1 MNAYTKL
8 FNIQQKL
15 KAPKNQYNKFGNYNY
30 RSCEDILT
38 ALKPL
43 LKKQQAMILINDEV
57 IEVGGKNYIKA
68 TVKFIDIET
77 GESVET
83 SALARE
89 SEAKKGMDASQI
101 TGSCSSYARKYALN
115 AMFAI
120 DDTKDSDA
128 TNKHGKDEVKTEP
141 TLIKQVEA
149 PAPKKAEVTA
159 GPQAEGPKTETEKT
173 GLPIKNIWTK
183 PKEEQASET
192 DNVIP
197 LEKHNPSEDPITKS
211 EMMFI
216 FSRGFQAGY
225 SQDQVKNHI
234 IKKFNKTID
243 QLTKRECLTI
253 VEGYQNK
260 ILKRVEG

>member
-15 KAPKNQYNKFGNYNY
+15 KAPKNQFNKFGGYAY

-57 IEVGGKNYIKA
+57 VEVGGKNYIKA

-77 GESVET
+77 GETVET

-120 DDTKDSDA
+120 DDTKDADA
-128 TNKHGKDEVKTEP
+128 TNKHGKDEPKAKAIAET
-141 TLIKQVEA
+141 TLQAKA
-149 PAPKKAEVTA
+149 P
-159 GPQAEGPKTETEKT
+159 AEGPKEKVFA
-173 GLPIKNIWTK
+173 GPESEKANVKNIWNNKT
-183 PKEEQASET
+183 PKN
-192 DNVIP
+192 DNVIE
-197 LEKHNPSEDPITKS
+197 LDREDPSEKIITNTEVK
-211 EMMFI
+211 FI
-216 FSRGFQAGY
+216 YSRGIQAGY
-225 SQDQVKNHI
+225 TQDQVRNHI
-234 IKKFNKTID
+234 AKKFNKNIEE
-243 QLTKRECLTI
+243 LTKRECLKI
-253 VEGYQNK
+253 VEGYQSK
-260 ILKRVEG
+260 ILRQVEGE